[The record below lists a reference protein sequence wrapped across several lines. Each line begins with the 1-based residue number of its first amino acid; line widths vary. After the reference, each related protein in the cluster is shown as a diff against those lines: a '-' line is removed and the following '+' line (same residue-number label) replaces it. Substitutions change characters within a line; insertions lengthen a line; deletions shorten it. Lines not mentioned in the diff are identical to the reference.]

1 MRILHQQQIKI
12 NELQEETK
20 KLKEALTTAINNILA
35 LQGITKDSP
44 EYEYRFLATWN
55 DYMEQAKENLK

>member
-35 LQGITKDSP
+35 LQGITKDNP
-44 EYEYRFLATWN
+44 EYEYRFLTTWN
-55 DYMEQAKENLK
+55 NYMEQVKENLK